1 MATFTSTEV
10 TMRQSPNAEH
20 GGSRENRQR
29 PALPRRTSA
38 ASGSVGR
45 ADLPADLVV
54 RAASAIAAW
63 ASADADRPK
72 WRDRHEF
79 SVQNAFDFDRFGPMF
94 GVN

>member
-1 MATFTSTEV
+1 
-10 TMRQSPNAEH
+10 MRQSPNAEH
-20 GGSRENRQR
+20 GGSRDKRSR
-29 PALPRRTSA
+29 PALPRRISA
-38 ASGSVGR
+38 GAGSAER

-72 WRDRHEF
+72 RRDRHEF